1 MCCADHFELKEN
13 KMVANQHLATFDF
26 PWLLARIFLQIRKT
40 IIHPSRDSCL
50 SLSSSQTGVQA
61 SCTCTS
67 CFANKRGSAWT
78 AWTGVRSRLNPM
90 VFQASPHW

>member
-61 SCTCTS
+61 SHALVVLPINGDQLGQLGQVS
-67 CFANKRGSAWT
+67 
-78 AWTGVRSRLNPM
+78 GV
-90 VFQASPHW
+90 V